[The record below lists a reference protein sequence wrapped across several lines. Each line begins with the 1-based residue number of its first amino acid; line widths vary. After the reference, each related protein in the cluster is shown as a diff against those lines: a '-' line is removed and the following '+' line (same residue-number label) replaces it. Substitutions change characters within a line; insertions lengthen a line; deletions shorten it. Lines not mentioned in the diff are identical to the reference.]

1 MDKLRLRFEKTGRAI
16 YISHLDMM
24 RTMQRVFLRAGVPLR
39 YSEGFNPHPQLS
51 IILPLSVGMSSVCEL
66 MDFRLKDEHDL
77 ASLPEIL
84 NSAMPEGIKVYEAY
98 ESERKTKELKW
109 LNVEGRLEYDN
120 IPAEEA
126 KTAIEEFFAG
136 EIVITKKTK
145 RGFGD
150 FNLTAGI
157 KEISFKAE
165 GDTVW
170 VNATVSAQ
178 EPTVNPELIAEA
190 LRQKLPDFAP
200 DFASFRRLEVYDAKM
215 KIFR

>member
-1 MDKLRLRFEKTGRAI
+1 MDKLRLRFEKSGRAI

-24 RTMQRVFLRAGVPLR
+24 RTMQRVFLRAGVPLK

-51 IILPLSVGMSSVCEL
+51 IVLPLSVGMSSVCEL
-66 MDFRLKDEHDL
+66 MDFRLKDDCDL
-77 ASLPEIL
+77 AELPAIL
-84 NSAMPEGIKVYEAY
+84 NSAMPEGVTAFEAY
-98 ESERKTKELKW
+98 ESTRKTKELKW

-120 IPAEEA
+120 ISAESA
-126 KTAIEEFFAG
+126 KTAIAEFFAG

-150 FNLTAGI
+150 FNLSAGI
-157 KEISFKAE
+157 REISFEAK

-200 DFASFRRLEVYDAKM
+200 DFAAFRRLEIFDVNM
-215 KIFR
+215 KVFR